1 MHDFML
7 AKEIVDEVLKIAQEK
22 NLSKINRVSVD
33 IGQIAMA
40 HDGHDEH
47 VEDISEE
54 NLRFGIAAVAKGT
67 ILENTVFEIKK
78 VQGDHWNLNELDG
91 E

>member
-1 MHDFML
+1 ML
-7 AKEIVDEVLKIAQEK
+7 AKEIVDEVLKIVQEK
-22 NLSKINRVSVD
+22 KLSKVNKVSVE

-40 HDGHDEH
+40 HDGHEQH

-54 NLRFGIAAVAKGT
+54 NLQFGIAAVAKDT
-67 ILENTVFEIKK
+67 ILEKTIFEIKK
-78 VQGDHWNLNELDG
+78 VQGEHWKLTELDG